1 MRLSRLTDIL
11 DSLLLTLILL
21 NDDRM
26 VAMGSLNYWLINTK
40 WYLIITTLS
49 TEAFKAWYTWEGYIS
64 VYYEGKEI
72 IFMNKFYYM
81 LYF

>member
-1 MRLSRLTDIL
+1 MRLSRLPDIL

-49 TEAFKAWYTWEGYIS
+49 TEAFKTWYTWEGYIS